1 MFDQRWSRGIHR
13 QEHVR
18 RAYGMN
24 INHEEFL
31 EVLSDIKKA
40 PEMYNVDEA
49 DQDRLMALNFG
60 LKDEVIS
67 H

>member
-1 MFDQRWSRGIHR
+1 VSGGPEPYTGKNMYDAHT
-13 QEHVR
+13 
-18 RAYGMN
+18 GMN

-31 EVLSDIKKA
+31 EVLSDIKLALEK
-40 PEMYNVDEA
+40 NHVSEA

-60 LKDEVIS
+60 LKNEVLE

>member
-1 MFDQRWSRGIHR
+1 MEYIGKNMYQAHT
-13 QEHVR
+13 
-18 RAYGMN
+18 GMN
-24 INHEEFL
+24 NNHEEFL

-40 PEMYNVDEA
+40 PEMNNVDEA